1 MENFFSDELLPEQTK
16 SIMIDGQDASGKGT
30 VILELS
36 KLASDVG
43 LDPLLVDYPNYNL
56 PWGKVLTHLLKVDD
70 EGLEVKDRM
79 LVYAL
84 NRLETATAI
93 QAHLLE
99 SQLQGKKPVLLMDR
113 CHTSN
118 ILTAAYYFHKKNTK
132 PLLNDLDN
140 LFSLYNYMLSI
151 DSHYLELLGISEN
164 WNVWVPL
171 ISAEMTMQRLNQDKS
186 RNGSDNY
193 ERLEIQATAADIY
206 RQISLYDLRVKTFD
220 QFDSANQKFMTPIDI
235 ASNILFQSGL
245 EFNSDRKGN
254 VERLVV
260 DESALNESLCYV
272 TTALRKYASAEL
284 AQIDPYS
291 INRLQIF

>member
-16 SIMIDGQDASGKGT
+16 LIMIDGQDASGKGT

-84 NRLETATAI
+84 NRLETVAAI

-118 ILTAAYYFHKKNTK
+118 ILTAAY
-132 PLLNDLDN
+132 
-140 LFSLYNYMLSI
+140 
-151 DSHYLELLGISEN
+151 
-164 WNVWVPL
+164 
-171 ISAEMTMQRLNQDKS
+171 
-186 RNGSDNY
+186 
-193 ERLEIQATAADIY
+193 
-206 RQISLYDLRVKTFD
+206 
-220 QFDSANQKFMTPIDI
+220 
-235 ASNILFQSGL
+235 
-245 EFNSDRKGN
+245 
-254 VERLVV
+254 
-260 DESALNESLCYV
+260 
-272 TTALRKYASAEL
+272 
-284 AQIDPYS
+284 
-291 INRLQIF
+291 

>member
-84 NRLETATAI
+84 NRLETVAAI

-151 DSHYLELLGISEN
+151 DSKYLELLGISEN

-193 ERLEIQATAADIY
+193 ERFEIQATAANFY

-220 QFDSANQKFMTPIDI
+220 QFDPESQKFMTPIDI

-260 DESALNESLCYV
+260 DELALNESSRYV
-272 TTALRKYASAEL
+272 TTALRKYGSAEL

>member
-1 MENFFSDELLPEQTK
+1 
-16 SIMIDGQDASGKGT
+16 
-30 VILELS
+30 
-36 KLASDVG
+36 
-43 LDPLLVDYPNYNL
+43 
-56 PWGKVLTHLLKVDD
+56 
-70 EGLEVKDRM
+70 
-79 LVYAL
+79 
-84 NRLETATAI
+84 
-93 QAHLLE
+93 
-99 SQLQGKKPVLLMDR
+99 
-113 CHTSN
+113 
-118 ILTAAYYFHKKNTK
+118 
-132 PLLNDLDN
+132 
-140 LFSLYNYMLSI
+140 MLSI
-151 DSHYLELLGISEN
+151 DSKYLELLGISEN

-193 ERLEIQATAADIY
+193 ERFEIQATAANFY

-260 DESALNESLCYV
+260 DELALNESSRYV
-272 TTALRKYASAEL
+272 TTALRKYGSAEL

-291 INRLQIF
+291 INRLQLF